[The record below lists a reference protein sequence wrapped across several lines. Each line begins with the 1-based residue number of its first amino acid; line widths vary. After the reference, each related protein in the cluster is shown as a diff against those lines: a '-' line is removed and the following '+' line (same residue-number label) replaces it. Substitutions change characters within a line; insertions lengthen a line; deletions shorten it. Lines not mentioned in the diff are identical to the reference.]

1 MSLEIQEIITINIHS
16 IFDSLICIYIFIFI
30 RNYYCIY
37 YLTLCA
43 NSMLNIDEIHLN
55 QMISQID

>member
-16 IFDSLICIYIFIFI
+16 IFNSLICIYILIFI